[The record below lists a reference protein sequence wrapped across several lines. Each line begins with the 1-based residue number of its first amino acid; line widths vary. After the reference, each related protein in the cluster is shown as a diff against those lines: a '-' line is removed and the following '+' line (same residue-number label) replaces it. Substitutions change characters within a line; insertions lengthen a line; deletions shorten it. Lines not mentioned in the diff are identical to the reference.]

1 MKTMKKLLAV
11 LLAAIMMFSV
21 GMVAFAAETG
31 DETPAAAETAE
42 EGEAN
47 IVSSSHACPY
57 CGEEH
62 DDKDIKEGLTGFWHI
77 ILYVFETFKSVFEK
91 VKEMAA

>member
-31 DETPAAAETAE
+31 DETPAAETAE

>member
-11 LLAAIMMFSV
+11 LLAAIMMLSV
-21 GMVAFAAETG
+21 GLTAFATETG
-31 DETPAAAETAE
+31 DETPAATETAE
-42 EGEAN
+42 ESAN
-47 IVSSSHACPY
+47 VVSSSHACPY

-62 DDKDIKEGLTGFWHI
+62 DDKDIQEGLKGFWHI

-91 VKEMAA
+91 VKDMVA